1 MVGADLIGADLT
13 ALKIIGGDW
22 SYVIFRHNNLSGFD
36 LRGIKFTGADFYG
49 CNLKEVDFGESDL
62 SCAVLTKAKISGA
75 NLRGAKIAGID
86 FKNIDLKGVHLDYMQ
101 AGTIVE
107 SLGAL
112 IE

>member
-13 ALKIIGGDW
+13 AVKIMDGDW

-36 LRGIKFTGADFYG
+36 LSGIKFSGADFYR
-49 CNLKEVDFGESDL
+49 CNLRGTNFAESDL
-62 SCAVLTKAKISGA
+62 SGAVLTEAKIKGADFRGA
-75 NLRGAKIAGID
+75 NIDGID
-86 FKNIDLKGVHLDYMQ
+86 FRNIELKDVHLDYMQ
-101 AGTIVE
+101 AGIIVE